1 MAQVDP
7 RIASG
12 VQQLD
17 VGGALARGYQL
28 RDLASREDAR
38 TLDNQIR
45 QQAVKKQT
53 TLGDLYRGAVGSDGK
68 IDRAKIAHG
77 VAQAGYGAD
86 LPDMQKQWSD
96 ADKAE
101 ADYLSKNSERLIKTL
116 DLSTK
121 TLGALYTN
129 PNVTAN
135 DVVQQI
141 SGLVSAGLMDQQ
153 QGAQFARE
161 VPGDPR
167 ALRQYLQTKLMQ
179 SQQAKDM
186 LTAALP
192 QLQAINLGG
201 HTQMVDTN
209 PMTNPGGV
217 GQTLQRSATQGEIE
231 TGRHNRAQEGIA
243 GANLS
248 LSRERLA
255 HDKQAPR
262 GQVVTTADG
271 GLMLVDPRGGTAQP
285 VTGPDGQQ
293 LAGKM
298 PGQLTPKQIADANGK
313 LQTITQLRM
322 QIKNLKE
329 ARDGL
334 GDLDYG
340 IVAGRQA
347 VTDTSRSYD
356 GALAALQ
363 TTVRQLTRT
372 PGEGAMSDYES
383 RMAQAQLPSRVDPAG
398 VIDQKINQLED
409 LANVIETGYSG
420 MLNKAPGGK
429 PQNGPQ
435 QGSAVLDQAKAA
447 IKAGAPRDKV
457 VERLRGMGVD
467 PKGL

>member
-7 RIASG
+7 RIAMG

-17 VGGALARGYQL
+17 VGGALGRGFQL
-28 RDLASREDAR
+28 RDLAAQSDAR
-38 TLDNQIR
+38 QLDAQAK
-45 QQAVKKQT
+45 QQALKKQT

-68 IDRAKIAHG
+68 IDRAKITQG

-101 ADYLSKNSERLIKTL
+101 AEYLSKNSERLIKTL
-116 DLSTK
+116 DLTTK
-121 TLGALYTN
+121 TLGALSTN

-153 QGAQFARE
+153 QGAQLARE

-192 QLQAINLGG
+192 QLQAMNLGG
-201 HTQMVDTN
+201 TTQMVDTN
-209 PMTNPGGV
+209 PLTTQTPAGQSFTRTATPGE
-217 GQTLQRSATQGEIE
+217 LE

-255 HDKQAPR
+255 HDKQAPK

-322 QIKNLKE
+322 QIDNLKK
-329 ARDGL
+329 ARGGL
-334 GDLDYG
+334 GGLDYG
-340 IVAGRQA
+340 VVAGRQS
-347 VTDTSRSYD
+347 VTDSARSYD
-356 GALAALQ
+356 GALSALQ

-383 RMAQAQLPSRVDPAG
+383 RIAQSQLPGRTDPAA
-398 VIDQKINQLED
+398 VIDQKIAQLED

-420 MLNKAPGGK
+420 MLQKAPGK
-429 PQNGPQ
+429 RREAPPTAASSREATQ
-435 QGSAVLDQAKAA
+435 SA
-447 IKAGAPRDKV
+447 PKV
-457 VERLRGMGVD
+457 VNFADL
-467 PKGL
+467 K